1 MSDPLSITASVAGI
15 ISLTIQVSKLL
26 REQIKAYRGA
36 LKDAQEIL
44 EQVEAISEVLQ
55 SLERLLI
62 GDTTKVSFEK
72 TSALITTCDAF
83 HEHMFKLKN
92 TLEKVTEA
100 EGHFK
105 RSLQKCKW

>member
-15 ISLTIQVSKLL
+15 ISLTIEVSRLL
-26 REQIKAYRGA
+26 REQVNTYRGA

-44 EQVEAISEVLQ
+44 DQVDRIAEVLQ

-62 GDTTKVSFEK
+62 KDATKVNFEK

-92 TLEKVTEA
+92 DLKKVAQA
-100 EGHFK
+100 EGRFK
-105 RSLQKCKW
+105 KSVQKCKW